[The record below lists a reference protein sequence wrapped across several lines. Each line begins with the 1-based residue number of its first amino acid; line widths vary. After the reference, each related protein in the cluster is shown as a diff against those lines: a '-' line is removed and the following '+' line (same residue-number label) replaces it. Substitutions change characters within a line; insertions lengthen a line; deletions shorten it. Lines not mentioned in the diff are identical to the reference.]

1 MGVKLFYFTLINSF
15 LFLLNITREESINNE
30 QINYYSKKTLNVS
43 KLLPDTLDS
52 MLKKNHW
59 YNSKFISIILDY
71 SGRYVVIYDGEKIYS
86 INIETKLLTAT
97 RVISNDLMTKNKL
110 TFLVSSTDDLFL
122 FDNTM
127 NQGTKTNN
135 VFKVFQFSPLNS
147 KLRLANEVVYPEGAY
162 IIENYLKSLRTIA
175 RPHQKKSDYLL
186 NNNVNQIVKI
196 ENDTFDLDYPKNG
209 KYDMVENK
217 LYFFKGSTIFCDNKF
232 VLDLEKIPNLTN
244 ASLGEIC
251 INNGIIYYKKDGN
264 FYIYN
269 IREDKMI
276 SIENINIPNIN
287 DIYINGFY
295 SFGNLPGSGDDIVLY
310 LYERN

>member
-1 MGVKLFYFTLINSF
+1 MIAKLFSFILITSF
-15 LFLLNITREESINNE
+15 PFLLNSIKVVSVNNE
-30 QINYYSKKTLNVS
+30 PNTHISKKTLNIS
-43 KLLPDTLDS
+43 KLLPDSLDS
-52 MLKKNHW
+52 ILKKNHW
-59 YNSKFISIILDY
+59 YNSKFMSIILDY
-71 SGRYVVIYDGEKIYS
+71 TGKYVVIYDGEKIYS
-86 INIETKLLTAT
+86 INIETKLLTST
-97 RVISNDLMTKNKL
+97 RVISNDIMTKNKL

-147 KLRLANEVVYPEGAY
+147 KLRLANEVVYPKGAY

-175 RPHQKKSDYLL
+175 STPEKKTDYFL
-186 NNNVNQIVKI
+186 NNGANQMVKI
-196 ENDTFDLDYPKNG
+196 EGDTFDLDYPKNG
-209 KYDMVENK
+209 KYDIVENK

-232 VLDLEKIPNLTN
+232 VVDLNKFRNVTN
-244 ASLGEIC
+244 VAPFEIC
-251 INNGIIYYKKDGN
+251 IHNGIIYYEMDSSFCN
-264 FYIYN
+264 YN

-276 SIENINIPNIN
+276 SIKNINIPCIN

-295 SFGNLPGSGDDIVLY
+295 SFGNLPGSGDDIILY